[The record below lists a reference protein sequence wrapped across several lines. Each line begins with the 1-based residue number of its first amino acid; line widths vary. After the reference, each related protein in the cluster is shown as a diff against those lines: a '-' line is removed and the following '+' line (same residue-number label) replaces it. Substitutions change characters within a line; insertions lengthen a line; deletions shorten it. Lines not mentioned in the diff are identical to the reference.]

1 MIRVE
6 LTPPSLSC
14 EHIEERIVCIRS
26 HRERIFR
33 TEEQIQGNTF
43 IYHNYGQGGAGW
55 TFLFGCV
62 EKSLRQFEA
71 RLILEPRLKN
81 RPICV
86 IGAGCYGLLTAVLL
100 ARKGYEVHIVA
111 REIEGVPSSKAA
123 GFFFPRP
130 RKSSTPEEAALFL
143 SAGIESYKAYKQIA
157 QGTHPF
163 IKQGCH
169 LLPAYYSLGIDPEFV
184 PYIEHGLMDIS
195 HTVTIDFKNGK
206 GSSS

>member
-1 MIRVE
+1 M
-6 LTPPSLSC
+6 S
-14 EHIEERIVCIRS
+14 IEEPIVCIRS

-33 TEEQIQGNTF
+33 TEEQIQDNTF

-62 EKSLRQFEA
+62 EKSIAQFEA
-71 RLILEPRLKN
+71 RITVEPRLKN

-123 GFFFPRP
+123 GSFFPVHERV
-130 RKSSTPEEAALFL
+130 LL
-143 SAGIESYKAYKQIA
+143 LNKQPLPFGWYRIL
-157 QGTHPF
+157 QG
-163 IKQGCH
+163 
-169 LLPAYYSLGIDPEFV
+169 L
-184 PYIEHGLMDIS
+184 
-195 HTVTIDFKNGK
+195 
-206 GSSS
+206 